1 MPFTDKQVSALRPRV
16 HRYEVPEPGRTG
28 LSVRISPHGTKSWAF
43 RYRFHG
49 KQKRILFGLYPAV
62 SLADVRMKLADAQ
75 KQLRDGRDPG
85 VLLADERYARRTAPT
100 IDAVIDEYLTRHAAK
115 TMRPTTAKEDRRIL
129 EKEVLP
135 MWKGRLAQDI
145 TRRDVIELLHRIEDR
160 GVYVMRNRVAGVLSR
175 LFMYALNQGMVN
187 GSPAMKLPRLRKVG
201 NHKVEQARGRFLS
214 KDEIRSLWLNLN
226 KIRITPAM
234 RAALKWTL
242 VTGQRRGEVAGT
254 PRREIDEAAALWR
267 IPAERTKNG
276 QEQLLPLPPLALQ
289 VLAEADAARVRPQ
302 PTRLHRKDRRP
313 HDSTPSIWLFPS
325 SRHSQP
331 ITPEAMTCAI
341 VRHRVALG
349 IGDATVHD
357 LRRTMATWL
366 GELETPKDLISALLN
381 HTPKGITD
389 LHYNKASLLGPKQKA
404 MDTWSAWLTRVIA
417 GEAVEGNVV
426 VSITRARRIQPRSMI
441 QA

>member
-1 MPFTDKQVSALRPRV
+1 MPFTDKQVSALRPRS

-28 LSVRISPHGTKSWAF
+28 LSVRISPHGVKSWAY

-49 KQKRILFGLYPAV
+49 EQKRILFGLYPAV
-62 SLADVRMKLADAQ
+62 SLADVRIKLADAQ
-75 KQLRDGRDPG
+75 KQLLEGRDPG
-85 VLLADERYARRTAPT
+85 VLLADERHARRTAPT
-100 IDAVIDEYLTRHAAK
+100 IDVVIDEYLTRHAAK

-129 EKEVLP
+129 EKEVRPL
-135 MWKGRLAQDI
+135 WTGRLAQDI

-175 LFMYALNQGMVN
+175 LFLYALNQGMVN
-187 GSPAMKLPRLRKVG
+187 GSPAIQLPRLRKVG

-214 KDEIRSLWLNLN
+214 KEEIRSFWLNLE
-226 KIRITPAM
+226 KIPLTPAV
-234 RAALKWTL
+234 RAALKWAL

-254 PRREIDEAAALWR
+254 PREEIDDAAALWR

-276 QEQLLPLPPLALQ
+276 HEQLLPLPALARN
-289 VLAEADAARVRPQ
+289 VLREADAARVRPK
-302 PTRLHRKDRRP
+302 PSRSNRTDRRP
-313 HDSTPSIWLFPS
+313 YNPTPSSWLFPS

-331 ITPEAMTCAI
+331 ITPAAMTCAI

-366 GELETPKDLISALLN
+366 GELGTPKDLVSALLN
-381 HTPKGITD
+381 HAPKGVTD
-389 LHYNKASLLGPKQKA
+389 MHYNKATMLGPKQHA
-404 MDTWSAWLTRVIA
+404 MATWSAWLERVIA
-417 GEAVEGNVV
+417 GEAVKEDAVPISRG
-426 VSITRARRIQPRSMI
+426 RRIPRMP
-441 QA
+441 AVHT